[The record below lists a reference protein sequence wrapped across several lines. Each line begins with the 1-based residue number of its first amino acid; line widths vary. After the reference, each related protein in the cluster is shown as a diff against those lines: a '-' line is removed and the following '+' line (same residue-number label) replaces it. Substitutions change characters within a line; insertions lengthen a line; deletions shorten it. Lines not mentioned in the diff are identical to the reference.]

1 MELLIQQY
9 LIATHS
15 CPLPGLGTLTL
26 EKKSA
31 EFSISDHTF
40 FPPKW
45 NLTWINEENDKI
57 AFVNYLASALHT
69 DIHEAGSRLDE
80 WVRQATNNYSE
91 FSLTIPGLGKWKKEA
106 GVEISFIPEKMS
118 DALYP
123 VKVKKIIR
131 SGAIHQ
137 VRVGDTEHT
146 NVHMSEL
153 LQQQKKTTKLELT
166 GWIILLIAVMAASV
180 ITYYSMNGQQPGGI
194 FGNTQKLE
202 TDIAPE
208 TYQLIP

>member
-1 MELLIQQY
+1 
-9 LIATHS
+9 
-15 CPLPGLGTLTL
+15 
-26 EKKSA
+26 
-31 EFSISDHTF
+31 
-40 FPPKW
+40 
-45 NLTWINEENDKI
+45 
-57 AFVNYLASALHT
+57 
-69 DIHEAGSRLDE
+69 
-80 WVRQATNNYSE
+80 
-91 FSLTIPGLGKWKKEA
+91 
-106 GVEISFIPEKMS
+106 MS
-118 DALYP
+118 DSLYP